1 MMAVMKIA
9 VTLVERRRLI
19 WVSKVICAV
28 EGHGMQMD
36 VYVRFVQTSIYKQ
49 CAINIISLLLQDE
62 AILILAPSGNGLAK
76 VSQN

>member
-1 MMAVMKIA
+1 
-9 VTLVERRRLI
+9 
-19 WVSKVICAV
+19 
-28 EGHGMQMD
+28 MQMD

-62 AILILAPSGNGLAK
+62 ATLILASFENGLAK